1 MKKAFIIA
9 IATLSLYSCSWI
21 NENPD
26 SLVTDVSMGDSPEA
40 CDAWVTGT
48 YSKWIYDMFCW
59 GYFPRMLVQADM
71 LPSIS
76 IDATL
81 SPAAH
86 WYRWSRT
93 LPS

>member
-1 MKKAFIIA
+1 MLRVMKKAFIIV

-26 SLVTDVSMGDSPEA
+26 NLVTDVSMGDSPEA

-59 GYFPRMLVQADM
+59 GYFPRMLEFDADY
-71 LPSIS
+71 PN
-76 IDATL
+76 AEKN
-81 SPAAH
+81 
-86 WYRWSRT
+86 
-93 LPS
+93 